1 MPVPVEQVLNLRSQG
16 FDDNQIIAA
25 LQRDGFSAED
35 ISNAISQANIRD
47 KMQPY
52 PATNEVF
59 GSMAAPETPEQTS
72 TIGVGGSEITNP
84 NMGMAAPRTE
94 EIIEAIIDEK
104 WNDLVKDINK
114 IVEWKE
120 KTDGVIGQ
128 IQQKIA
134 DLDQNFKTL
143 HDGILGKIGEYDEHI
158 TDVST
163 EIKAMEKV
171 FEKVLPTLTENVNEL
186 SRIVKDLKTTPA
198 KKLNK

>member
-16 FDDNQIIAA
+16 LDDNQIIAA
-25 LQRDGFSAED
+25 LQREGYSAED

-52 PATNEVF
+52 PVTNEAY
-59 GSMAAPETPEQTS
+59 STMPAPETPEITS
-72 TIGVGGSEITNP
+72 TIGVGGNEITNP
-84 NMGMAAPRTE
+84 NMGMATPRTE